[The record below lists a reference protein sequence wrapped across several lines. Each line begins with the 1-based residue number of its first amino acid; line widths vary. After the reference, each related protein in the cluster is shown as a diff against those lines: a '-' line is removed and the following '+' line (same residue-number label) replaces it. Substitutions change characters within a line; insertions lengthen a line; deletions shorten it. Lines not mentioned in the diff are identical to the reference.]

1 MDPRAFMLQHIQRLV
16 RIAQLAESMGC
27 EYFGIFGDEIE
38 QLVASPIVTD
48 LWVQA
53 ITRVREVFSGKLTST
68 SSWGEHGGGF
78 TFDHQPQIVSMLD
91 VLGIGFFPAYTDHPD
106 PTVAELVTSY
116 TSNSQGHNSLLS
128 LIDMHTL
135 YQKPIAVTDEA
146 YGSFRGASVQG
157 QSVLFGQFPPSQF
170 VVDNQEQVNLYQAFF
185 QAIPTLDPSWMLGT
199 VMDSF
204 DRLPY
209 TWKDVHLPPYLGSLG
224 ESIRGKPALQILT
237 QSYQTNQ
244 PVRTPASGW
253 WYSSGTG
260 AFYTIEAENGVVRLG
275 SLSYSSQGNAQWTL
289 ARCVQT
295 ELGTYVGTVEQ
306 YVGGW
311 ALNQAPTPPT
321 GIVDGPP
328 AKLVFNSATT
338 ASLQIG
344 TQTVFIQR
352 YQFSDQWA
360 SPMLNAPRVGWWDQP
375 TQSGRG
381 YFLEVQGNTLYV
393 GGLIYSRSGQPTWF
407 TSTGPV
413 DSMGGFSGNLSVCS
427 AQLPS
432 ADGAVQVPDCKPT
445 TDTIRLAFG
454 APWRAT
460 LMLGQESPV
469 EIRRYRQTEI
479 GWSGPT
485 PAFALPNPVFVGES
499 SAANAA
505 TLSTGI
511 APGSIATIF
520 GTGLTRGVEGVVA
533 APSGTL
539 PYSLQGTS
547 VLVNGIPAPVFAVVS
562 LNGLEQI
569 YFQVPW
575 EVQGE
580 PIPQVPISP
589 IITTKQPAASI
600 VVVNNGSVSPAM
612 RAFSHDLQPAI
623 FTSDGSHAIAVH
635 ADHSLVNSQNPSHSG
650 EVITL
655 YGTGFGPVTPLPP
668 TGAPAGVL
676 PQSTMDNTPTVTV
689 NAHNATVVFAGL
701 SPGSVGLYQFDLVIP
716 SRVGIG
722 DLNVLLNIGGQ
733 NSNLVTIPVQ

>member
-1 MDPRAFMLQHIQRLV
+1 
-16 RIAQLAESMGC
+16 
-27 EYFGIFGDEIE
+27 
-38 QLVASPIVTD
+38 
-48 LWVQA
+48 
-53 ITRVREVFSGKLTST
+53 
-68 SSWGEHGGGF
+68 
-78 TFDHQPQIVSMLD
+78 
-91 VLGIGFFPAYTDHPD
+91 
-106 PTVAELVTSY
+106 
-116 TSNSQGHNSLLS
+116 
-128 LIDMHTL
+128 
-135 YQKPIAVTDEA
+135 
-146 YGSFRGASVQG
+146 
-157 QSVLFGQFPPSQF
+157 
-170 VVDNQEQVNLYQAFF
+170 
-185 QAIPTLDPSWMLGT
+185 
-199 VMDSF
+199 
-204 DRLPY
+204 
-209 TWKDVHLPPYLGSLG
+209 
-224 ESIRGKPALQILT
+224 
-237 QSYQTNQ
+237 
-244 PVRTPASGW
+244 
-253 WYSSGTG
+253 
-260 AFYTIEAENGVVRLG
+260 
-275 SLSYSSQGNAQWTL
+275 
-289 ARCVQT
+289 
-295 ELGTYVGTVEQ
+295 
-306 YVGGW
+306 
-311 ALNQAPTPPT
+311 
-321 GIVDGPP
+321 
-328 AKLVFNSATT
+328 
-338 ASLQIG
+338 
-344 TQTVFIQR
+344 
-352 YQFSDQWA
+352 
-360 SPMLNAPRVGWWDQP
+360 
-375 TQSGRG
+375 
-381 YFLEVQGNTLYV
+381 
-393 GGLIYSRSGQPTWF
+393 
-407 TSTGPV
+407 
-413 DSMGGFSGNLSVCS
+413 
-427 AQLPS
+427 
-432 ADGAVQVPDCKPT
+432 
-445 TDTIRLAFG
+445 
-454 APWRAT
+454 
-460 LMLGQESPV
+460 
-469 EIRRYRQTEI
+469 
-479 GWSGPT
+479 
-485 PAFALPNPVFVGES
+485 VFVGES